1 VVIVVQVKLINDLCY
16 VDMTQNLK
24 SFKMETLMNENGVIT
39 NNDVVVLI
47 TRPQMRTLFMS
58 VVKPEMIHLVTETIP
73 TMNKTG
79 NPYYKEIVKKSK
91 CNFLLC
97 TDYSK
102 RVNNNLVKENKEN
115 DFVPQTPK
123 GKKHLSPCVLT
134 DEKTE
139 TKLYLFVERFD
150 EIKPKVQYFHN
161 DTPIEKGMFQEFLPK
176 EYGSNTQGLDR
187 EVKPLTYL
195 FDSIVGFSFRGR
207 KFQVIE

>member
-1 VVIVVQVKLINDLCY
+1 
-16 VDMTQNLK
+16 MTQNLK

>member
-1 VVIVVQVKLINDLCY
+1 
-16 VDMTQNLK
+16 MTQNLK

-79 NPYYKEIVKKSK
+79 NPYYKEIIKKSK

-161 DTPIEKGMFQEFLPK
+161 DTPIEKEMFQEFLPK

>member
-1 VVIVVQVKLINDLCY
+1 MSIV
-16 VDMTQNLK
+16 TQNLK
-24 SFKMETLMNENGVIT
+24 CFKMETLMIENGVIT

-47 TRPQMRTLFMS
+47 TRPQMKTLFME
-58 VVKPEMIHLVTETIP
+58 VTKPEMINLVTETIP
-73 TMNKTG
+73 KMNKTG
-79 NPYYKEIVKKSK
+79 NPYYGEIVKKSK

-102 RVNNNLVKENKEN
+102 RVNVNRDKEDKEK
-115 DFVPQTPK
+115 DFVPQSPK

-150 EIKPKVQYFHN
+150 EIKPKVVYFHN
-161 DTPIEKGMFQEFLPK
+161 DNPIEFEMFRNFLPPISDNK
-176 EYGSNTQGLDR
+176 SQGLDR

-207 KFQVIE
+207 KFRVIE

>member
-1 VVIVVQVKLINDLCY
+1 
-16 VDMTQNLK
+16 
-24 SFKMETLMNENGVIT
+24 MNEIGVIT
-39 NNDVVVLI
+39 NNDLVLI
-47 TRPQMRTLFMS
+47 TRPQMKSLFMS

-79 NPYYKEIVKKSK
+79 NPYYKEIIKKSK
-91 CNFLLC
+91 CNYLLC

-102 RVNNNLVKENKEN
+102 RVNNNLVKEDKEN

-139 TKLYLFVERFD
+139 IKLYLFVERFD

-207 KFQVIE
+207 KYQVIE

>member
-1 VVIVVQVKLINDLCY
+1 
-16 VDMTQNLK
+16 MAQNLK
-24 SFKMETLMNENGVIT
+24 SFKMETLLIENGI
-39 NNDVVVLI
+39 VVNATDLVLI
-47 TRPQMRTLFMS
+47 TRQQMKNLFMS
-58 VVKPEMIHLVTETIP
+58 VTKPEMINLVTETIP

-79 NPYYKEIVKKSK
+79 NPYYGEIVKKSK

-102 RVNNNLVKENKEN
+102 RVNNNRTKEDKEN
-115 DFVPQTPK
+115 DFVPQAPK

-161 DTPIEKGMFQEFLPK
+161 NEPINKAMFQEFLPK
-176 EYGSNTQGLDR
+176 QYESNTQELDR

-207 KFQVIE
+207 KFSVIE